1 MSNDIS
7 IDCETLGKDYDA
19 PVIAIGARAFN
30 KETGKLG
37 PKFYAEVE
45 IASALKI
52 GRVDG
57 STIAWWIGQSTRA
70 KAIFE
75 RPDKDKKSMA
85 TVLVEFMHWAI
96 SGHNDGPLNVWANG
110 IGQDVVWIERCFAR
124 GGYGLTLPWQYDM
137 PRDMRTLVDLAT
149 VVTGFDRSKIASV
162 GVEHNAV
169 DDATYQANV
178 ISAAWASF
186 FPNGS
191 TKKASVKADVS
202 DL

>member
-37 PKFYAEVE
+37 NKFYAEVE

-70 KAIFE
+70 KALFE
-75 RPDKDKKSMA
+75 RPDKDKKSMPTA
-85 TVLVEFMHWAI
+85 LVEFMHWMI
-96 SGHNDGPLNVWANG
+96 LPHNDGPITPWGNG
-110 IGQDVVWIERCFAR
+110 IGQDIVWLERCFAR
-124 GGYGLTLPWQYDM
+124 GGYGLTCPWKYDS
-137 PRDMRTLVDLAT
+137 PRDLRTIVNAAT
-149 VVTGFDRSKIASV
+149 EFNGFDKAKIATV

-186 FPNGS
+186 RTKASP
-191 TKKASVKADVS
+191 KKAAPASNVD